1 VTAVERPPLQSRA
14 ATPDDDPAVL
24 DLLRTS
30 LGWRPEDDDESLF
43 VWKHRDNAF
52 GRSPSWV
59 AVSEGA
65 IVGYRT
71 FMRWEFLD
79 DAEPGKQGAG
89 RVVTAVRA
97 VDTVTHPDFRGRGIF
112 KTLTLQ
118 GVGELTLAGTGIVFN
133 TPNDQSRPGY
143 LRMGWSLV
151 GRLPTGILP
160 ASPAALP
167 KVLRARVPSDL
178 WSQPTAAGDPA
189 PEVLADEPVAAALLA
204 HAPRRGFRT
213 RRSPAYLRWR
223 TALPGLH
230 YRVLLA
236 SGDAAEGGLIFRV
249 RRRGPAV
256 ELVVVEELVPDA
268 RTGWRLLRR
277 ALQDAGADYAIG
289 LRSAPAPG
297 LLPLPGQGPLLTSR
311 PLAATP
317 PAAGRWALTL
327 GDVELF

>member
-1 VTAVERPPLQSRA
+1 MTAAGQRPLESRA

-30 LGWRPEDDDESLF
+30 LGWRPEDDDEALF

-59 AVSEGA
+59 AVSDGA

-71 FMRWEFLD
+71 FMRWEFVD
-79 DAEPGKQGAG
+79 DDGK
-89 RVVTAVRA
+89 VVTAVRA

-112 KTLTLQ
+112 RTLTLK

-143 LRMGWSLV
+143 LRMGWNLV

-160 ASPAALP
+160 AGPTSVP
-167 KVLRARVPSDL
+167 VVMRARVPSDL
-178 WSQPTAAGDPA
+178 WSQPTVAGHPA
-189 PEVLADEPVAAALLA
+189 PDVLADDDVAAALLA
-204 HAPRRGFRT
+204 HAPRKGFRT
-213 RRSPAYLRWR
+213 RRSPEYLRWR

-236 SGDAAEGGLIFRV
+236 SEDPADGGLVFRV
-249 RRRGPAV
+249 RRRGPAL
-256 ELVVVEELVPDA
+256 ELVVTEPLVPDL

-277 ALQDAGADYAIG
+277 GLRDSGADYAIG

-297 LLPLPGQGPLLTSR
+297 LLPLPRQGPLLTSR

-317 PAAGRWALTL
+317 PRAERWALTL

>member
-1 VTAVERPPLQSRA
+1 VGGVSEGARRPLDARA

-30 LGWRPEDDDESLF
+30 LGWRPEDDDEALF
-43 VWKHRDNAF
+43 VWKHRDNVF

-59 AVSEGA
+59 AVSDGA

-71 FMRWEFLD
+71 FMRWEFVGD
-79 DAEPGKQGAG
+79 DGA
-89 RVVTAVRA
+89 VVTAVRA

-118 GVGELTLAGTGIVFN
+118 AVGELTLAGTGIVFN

-151 GRLPTGILP
+151 GRLPTGIV
-160 ASPAALP
+160 PAAP
-167 KVLRARVPSDL
+167 SSVPTVLRARVPADL
-178 WSQPTAAGDPA
+178 WSQPTRAGRPA
-189 PEVLADEPVAAALLA
+189 PELLADGSAAAALLA
-204 HAPRRGFRT
+204 HAPHQGFRT
-213 RRSPAYLRWR
+213 RRTPEYLRWR
-223 TALPGLH
+223 TQLPGLH

-236 SGDAAEGGLIFRV
+236 GRDPAEGGLVFRV

-256 ELVVVEELVPDA
+256 ELVVVEELVPDL

-277 ALQDAGADYAIG
+277 ALEDTAADYAIG

-317 PAAGRWALTL
+317 PARGRWRLTL

>member
-1 VTAVERPPLQSRA
+1 VTATDQRPLVGRIG
-14 ATPDDDPAVL
+14 TPDDDPAVM

-30 LGWRPEDDDESLF
+30 LGWRPEDDDEALF
-43 VWKHRDNAF
+43 VWKHRDNVF

-59 AVSEGA
+59 AVSDGQ

-71 FMRWEFLD
+71 FMRWEFVGD
-79 DAEPGKQGAG
+79 DGK
-89 RVVTAVRA
+89 VVTAARA
-97 VDTVTHPDFRGRGIF
+97 VDTVTHPGFRGRGIF
-112 KTLTLQ
+112 RMLTLQ

-160 ASPAALP
+160 AAPRSLP
-167 KVLRARVPSDL
+167 TLLRARVPADL

-189 PEVLADEPVAAALLA
+189 SELLSDAAVAGAMLA

-213 RRSPAYLRWR
+213 RRSPAYLAWR

-236 SGDAAEGGLIFRV
+236 ATDPAEGGLVFRV

-256 ELVVVEELVPDA
+256 ELVVVEPLVPDL
-268 RTGWRLLRR
+268 RTGWRLLAR
-277 ALQDAGADYAIG
+277 ALRDSGADYAIG

-297 LLPLPGQGPLLTSR
+297 LLPLPGQGPLLTAR

-317 PAAGRWALTL
+317 PAAGDWTLTL